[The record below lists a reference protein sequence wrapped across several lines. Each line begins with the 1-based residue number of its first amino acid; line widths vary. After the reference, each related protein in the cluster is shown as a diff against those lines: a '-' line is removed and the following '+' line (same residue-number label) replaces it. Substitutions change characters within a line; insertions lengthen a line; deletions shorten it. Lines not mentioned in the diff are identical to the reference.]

1 MFLHQS
7 GEYWKLSVNRWVD
20 GKPKRIHI
28 ASLGKQESSANRTLK
43 TLLKDHIISLDEY
56 KKFSERFDT
65 DIWGTPKWVLD
76 LARSVMGDI
85 DLDPCTQGSNPTQA
99 MRFFTEQDNG
109 LIQPWRGRV
118 WMNPPYNKPLPW
130 IQRLVE
136 FYQSG
141 DVVSA
146 IALVKSGQL
155 NNHGTGELIHK
166 SAAAKGDWKGR
177 LKFDSLREGRTTKPP
192 DFDVRLIYWGSE
204 PDLFKTVFD
213 PCCYF

>member
-43 TLLKDHIISLDEY
+43 NLLKDNIISLDEY

-85 DLDPCTQGSNPTQA
+85 DLGA
-99 MRFFTEQDNG
+99 NG
-109 LIQPWRGRV
+109 
-118 WMNPPYNKPLPW
+118 
-130 IQRLVE
+130 E
-136 FYQSG
+136 F
-141 DVVSA
+141 
-146 IALVKSGQL
+146 GQNRTL
-155 NNHGTGELIHK
+155 
-166 SAAAKGDWKGR
+166 R
-177 LKFDSLREGRTTKPP
+177 LKSSLRELSQLPHDR
-192 DFDVRLIYWGSE
+192 
-204 PDLFKTVFD
+204 
-213 PCCYF
+213 

>member
-7 GEYWKLSVNRWVD
+7 GECWKLSVNRWVD

-99 MRFFTEQDNG
+99 TRFFTEQDNG

>member
-7 GEYWKLSVNRWVD
+7 GECWKLSVNRWVD

-43 TLLKDHIISLDEY
+43 TLLKDNIISLDEY

-99 MRFFTEQDNG
+99 TRFFTEQDNG

-130 IQRLVE
+130 IKRLVE

-204 PDLFKTVFD
+204 PELFKTVFE

>member
-1 MFLHQS
+1 MFLHKS
-7 GEYWKLSVNRWVD
+7 GEYWKLSENHWID
-20 GKPKRIHI
+20 GKPKRIHV
-28 ASLGKQESSANRTLK
+28 ASLGKQESSVNRALK
-43 TLLKDHIISLDEY
+43 KLLKDNIISPDEY

-76 LARSVMGDI
+76 LASSVMGDI
-85 DLDPCTQGSNPTQA
+85 DLDPCTQSSNPTQA
-99 MRFFTEQDNG
+99 TRFFTEQDNG
-109 LIQPWRGRV
+109 LIQPWCGRV

-141 DVVSA
+141 EVVSA

-204 PDLFKTVFD
+204 PDLFKTVFE

>member
-1 MFLHQS
+1 MFLHKS
-7 GEYWKLSVNRWVD
+7 GEYWKLSINRWID
-20 GKPKRIHI
+20 GKSKRIHI
-28 ASLGKQESSANRTLK
+28 ASLGKQEGSANRALK
-43 TLLKDHIISLDEY
+43 KLLKDNIISPDEY
-56 KKFSERFDT
+56 KTFSERFDT

-85 DLDPCTQGSNPTQA
+85 ELDPCTQGSNSTQA
-99 MRFFTEQDNG
+99 TRFFTEKDNG
-109 LIQPWRGRV
+109 LIQPWRDRL

-130 IQRLVE
+130 IKRLVE

-177 LKFDSLREGRTTKPP
+177 LKFDSLREGRATKPP

-204 PDLFKTVFD
+204 PALFKKVFE

>member
-43 TLLKDHIISLDEY
+43 KLLKDNIISLDEY

-85 DLDPCTQGSNPTQA
+85 DLDPCTRRQ
-99 MRFFTEQDNG
+99 
-109 LIQPWRGRV
+109 
-118 WMNPPYNKPLPW
+118 
-130 IQRLVE
+130 
-136 FYQSG
+136 
-141 DVVSA
+141 
-146 IALVKSGQL
+146 
-155 NNHGTGELIHK
+155 
-166 SAAAKGDWKGR
+166 
-177 LKFDSLREGRTTKPP
+177 KF
-192 DFDVRLIYWGSE
+192 
-204 PDLFKTVFD
+204 
-213 PCCYF
+213 